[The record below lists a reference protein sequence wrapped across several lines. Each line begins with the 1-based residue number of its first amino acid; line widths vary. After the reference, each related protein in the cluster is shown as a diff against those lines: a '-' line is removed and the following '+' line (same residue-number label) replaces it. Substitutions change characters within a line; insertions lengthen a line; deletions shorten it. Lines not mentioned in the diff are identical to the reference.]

1 MEIGGV
7 LLTALLV
14 TVRAQ
19 IKLGRI
25 CLNELASLGSKYVLD
40 FGSSALGCHIIPKV
54 NYFPLKEQFTWEVIM
69 HYEMEHFS
77 GVVCDWPTML
87 E

>member
-1 MEIGGV
+1 MKVDSMEIGGV
-7 LLTALLV
+7 LLAALLV

-25 CLNELASLGSKYVLD
+25 CLNELSSIGGKYASD

-54 NYFPLKEQFTWEVIM
+54 NYFPPKGSFI
-69 HYEMEHFS
+69 
-77 GVVCDWPTML
+77 
-87 E
+87 